1 METSTFLWIV
11 SLVLIVTGYAGLVI
25 PALPGIVFIFAG
37 FLTAAWAENF
47 VYVGWGTISVLG
59 LLAGLAFLLDAVA
72 GLVGAKR
79 FGAGRSGLAGAAAG
93 TFAGMFFGIPGLLAG
108 PFLGAVAGEL
118 LARRNLR
125 SAGLAGVGAWL
136 GLAAG
141 GAVKIA
147 IAVAMAGVFVFV
159 RFL

>member
-11 SLVLIVTGYAGLVI
+11 SLALIVTGYAGLVI

-37 FLTAAWAENF
+37 FLMAAWAENF
-47 VYVGWGTISVLG
+47 VYVGWGTLSVLG

-93 TFAGMFFGIPGLLAG
+93 AFAGMFFGILGLLAG

-147 IAVAMAGVFVFV
+147 IAFAMAGVFVVV